1 MIWQGRRKI
10 YIIYEYLHFKNVLCF
25 FYFFYRAWCVTL
37 CVVFCKMSHSN
48 SLSISSYD
56 ILYESIHTQSKNNSK
71 SLTYITY
78 IYSLSRMFMMEVH
91 FERFQTKPSLHYH
104 LQYHHDLVFDYF
116 PIQILLPIPTFL
128 VLHLLY

>member
-1 MIWQGRRKI
+1 MARTEENLYNLFTFLKC
-10 YIIYEYLHFKNVLCF
+10 LCVF

-71 SLTYITY
+71 SLTYISH

-91 FERFQTKPSLHYH
+91 FERFQTTLSLHYH

-116 PIQILLPIPTFL
+116 PIQILLPILTFL